1 MEDVRKTI
9 GNKGARVTQASSL
22 FQTSPKI
29 PCLIVGLGWLGQHML
44 RFLVTQ
50 PWYQTAGL
58 MDMRPE
64 MLQQVGSGLGVS
76 PESLFTDLS
85 EALKKS
91 GADVAIINTP
101 SEYHYEQSRAALEA
115 GLHVL
120 VAKPITNDFAQAVQ
134 LVEMAKA
141 KNLTLSVGQQVR
153 YNRHYQSV
161 RRFIESGRLGAIEA
175 VFFLNSKPRP
185 HAGNLANL
193 EQPALIEMACHH
205 FDSLAAL
212 FPNHIPEKISCDGFR
227 PSWSS
232 YRANCMVNAT
242 IEYSDNLH
250 VLYHG
255 GFSSQADMYELRLEG
270 SKGALRCR
278 GIHMSVDD
286 MNYEFASAQ
295 TRQWETVEIDDG
307 IGGDDPF
314 IPFLHNWHEY
324 LQGGNEPPF
333 SGRHNLRVYALLDAG
348 TQSIMSGAPVT
359 VAANPKYAAA
369 FEGASA

>member
-1 MEDVRKTI
+1 MAQLSNSFRT
-9 GNKGARVTQASSL
+9 SS
-22 FQTSPKI
+22 KI
-29 PCLIVGLGWLGQHML
+29 HCLIVGLGWLGQHML
-44 RFLVTQ
+44 RFLAMQ
-50 PWYQTAGL
+50 RWYQTAGL
-58 MDMRPE
+58 VDLRPE
-64 MLQQVGSGLGVS
+64 ILHQAGTNLGVS
-76 PESLFTDLS
+76 PELLFTDLS
-85 EALKKS
+85 EALEKS

-101 SEYHYEQSRAALEA
+101 SEYHYEQSKAALEA

-120 VAKPITNDFAQAVQ
+120 MAKPITNDFAQAVQ
-134 LVEMAKA
+134 LVAMAKA

-232 YRANCMVNAT
+232 YKANCMVNAT
-242 IEYSDNLH
+242 IEYNDNLH

-278 GIHMSVDD
+278 GIHMSVDA
-286 MNYEFASAQ
+286 MSYEFASVE
-295 TRQWETVEIDDG
+295 TRRWETVEIDDG

-314 IPFLHNWHEY
+314 IPFLHAWHEY
-324 LQGGNEPPF
+324 LQGGDEPPF

-348 TQSIMSGAPVT
+348 TQSIVSGTPVA
-359 VAANPKYAAA
+359 VAANQRYAAA